1 MRQLNSHNYTIDG
14 GIWDRTCGCYTGDFV
29 HAHADGRFYMYV
41 CKMSKTSKS
50 VLNVCTISKT
60 SKFIGYYVVL
70 YVVSSSCFGGI
81 SRDAVRSFY
90 QRRWISWGFPLNLGL
105 FFVFLGHYNSNEFSA
120 KMFETGN
127 QCATMPPIGASIKY
141 VTLFLTNFYPPP

>member
-1 MRQLNSHNYTIDG
+1 MRQLNSHTYTIDG

-90 QRRWISWGFPLNLGL
+90 QGGL
-105 FFVFLGHYNSNEFSA
+105 DFFGV
-120 KMFETGN
+120 
-127 QCATMPPIGASIKY
+127 SIKFGFIFCISRP
-141 VTLFLTNFYPPP
+141 L